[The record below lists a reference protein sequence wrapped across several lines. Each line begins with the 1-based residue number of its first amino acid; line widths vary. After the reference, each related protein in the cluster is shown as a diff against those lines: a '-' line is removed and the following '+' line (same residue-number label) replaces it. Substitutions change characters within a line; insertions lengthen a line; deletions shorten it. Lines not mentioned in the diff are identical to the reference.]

1 MARALRRLFLAC
13 IAGIALA
20 ATSAADAQVYM
31 LQMPAVTANVG
42 ESFTIP
48 VEGDWI
54 EPVKGFQLSIQ
65 IPIDAPFAE
74 LSVSI
79 DSSLVGQL
87 EPDFAQFT
95 IGTGSITGGVL
106 LETIPPFQGTNLP
119 SVGFPLLLAEIHGT
133 IPAGASEGV
142 FPIVFADGL
151 GSPPVNN
158 TFVVEFASV
167 PPSLFLDGLVD
178 VVIPPPPEIFIRGDV
193 NSDGL
198 VDLGDAIFHL
208 NYTFAGGAAP
218 VCLDAGDA
226 NDDGASDISDAIFLL
241 SYLFD
246 GGPTMNPPFP
256 NPGID
261 YTPDAIDCATPPD
274 LP

>member
-1 MARALRRLFLAC
+1 VARALRRLFLAC

-151 GSPPVNN
+151 GSPAVNN

-167 PPSLFLDGLVD
+167 PPSLFLD
-178 VVIPPPPEIFIRGDV
+178 DV

-256 NPGID
+256 NSGID